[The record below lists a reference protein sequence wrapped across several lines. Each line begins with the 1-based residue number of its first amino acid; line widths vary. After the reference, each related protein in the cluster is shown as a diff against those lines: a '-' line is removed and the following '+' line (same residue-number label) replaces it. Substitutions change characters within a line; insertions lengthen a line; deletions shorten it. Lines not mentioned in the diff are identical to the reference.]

1 MSKVSR
7 EEFEWLKRNTKES
20 LGKLFER
27 FYKLEAAIEEIK
39 KGTRH
44 KVGELWGID
53 IISDPDCKEPHFEK
67 PQPKAEPV
75 PLPLNAEIERI
86 LGNEVDWGGFCND
99 KKWFV
104 VLNSESHSRRPCR
117 PFSTDVATALEGLRE
132 YSIKNHI
139 DSAIQFRS
147 RVYNIWSVWIDIS
160 PAQSEKESLPLAIC
174 NAIKADHAR
183 RKP

>member
-44 KVGELWGID
+44 KVGELRGID

-67 PQPKAEPV
+67 PQPKAEP
-75 PLPLNAEIERI
+75 PLPLDAEIERI
-86 LGNEVDWGGFCND
+86 LGNEVEYYNNEYIVIIEMG
-99 KKWFV
+99 
-104 VLNSESHSRRPCR
+104 RPYGKRSCR
-117 PFSTDVATALEGLRE
+117 PFSTDVATALEGLGE
-132 YSIKNHI
+132 YCKTNKTMDETVSFIYGIGRDTMVFPN
-139 DSAIQFRS
+139 RLVPE
-147 RVYNIWSVWIDIS
+147 R
-160 PAQSEKESLPLAIC
+160 IC
-174 NAIKADHAR
+174 MAIKADHAR
-183 RKP
+183 RKPC